1 MSDGSTAGEAEGDDD
16 RTRAALERDAFGP
29 ETDAEASAAAV
40 RELRRRDDAAE
51 GLSAG
56 VPEGVPAPQTGDGA
70 QSGEGVQT
78 RDGAQTSDAARP
90 RRVARAAIAVGVV
103 LVIGGV
109 AGFGLARGREQA
121 QLAVPAGAT
130 TAPIATLGGGGD
142 EASDPAVAADSRRTI
157 LAAEILLRTP
167 ATKGDALP
175 AAAGLSGF
183 LRSSTRLV
191 ATATGDRRLWVA
203 RSDDAGGGY
212 CLVAYDGVSAPDGSP
227 GSTSCADV
235 GAFVALGITLDE
247 SGFTAS
253 WRAGTVTA
261 TVTRS

>member
-51 GLSAG
+51 GRSAG
-56 VPEGVPAPQTGDGA
+56 VPEGLPAPQTGDGA
-70 QSGEGVQT
+70 QT
-78 RDGAQTSDAARP
+78 RDAART

-121 QLAVPAGAT
+121 QPAVPAGAT

-167 ATKGDALP
+167 ATKGDTLP